1 MQPRS
6 LKRCLAL
13 GLAACAIAPATASA
27 RFDAPVAYGSASVAQ
42 SGGGVYGDTKS
53 DIAPPAGNSVEAIT
67 SLTAPDQVDRTSKAT
82 ATSPR
87 WPTVPGGVTAVH
99 QAKPTVPGPP
109 TWPAH
114 PRPVGVVHP
123 TTSAQPSDD
132 GGLDTGV
139 WIALGTAAFAVAGGI
154 GIAGS
159 KRLRTARQRQLA

>member
-27 RFDAPVAYGSASVAQ
+27 GFDAPVAYGGASVAQ
-42 SGGGVYGDTKS
+42 SGGVVYGDTKS
-53 DIAPPAGNSVEAIT
+53 DIAPPAGNSVEAIM
-67 SLTAPDQVDRTSKAT
+67 SLTAPDQVDRTSRPT
-82 ATSPR
+82 ATSPQ

-99 QAKPTVPGPP
+99 HAKPTVPGPP

-114 PRPVGVVHP
+114 PRPVGVVHSA
-123 TTSAQPSDD
+123 TSAQPSDD
-132 GGLDTGV
+132 GSLDTGV

-154 GIAGS
+154 GVAGS

>member
-27 RFDAPVAYGSASVAQ
+27 GFDAPVAYGGASVAQ
-42 SGGGVYGDTKS
+42 SGGVVYGDTKS
-53 DIAPPAGNSVEAIT
+53 DIAPPAGNSVEAIM
-67 SLTAPDQVDRTSKAT
+67 SLTAPDQVDRTSRPT
-82 ATSPR
+82 ATSPQ

-99 QAKPTVPGPP
+99 HAKPTVPGPP

-123 TTSAQPSDD
+123 ATSAQPSDD

-154 GIAGS
+154 GLAGS